1 MLSLHQLLELPPPFS
16 ADATSASSA
25 TAAEVERSGGA
36 HRLALRWSGASS
48 TLECAAYGNA
58 SVRFTFLRNDLL
70 SKRSARRGGG
80 GAAKAR
86 GGDAPPFGAAPC
98 YDDWSSTHPTHP
110 SSFCNPWRSA
120 ALAIARGA
128 ARRPLLVL
136 SSGLHEHHMPTFRT
150 RMRALRGWLDAEWA
164 AVGDVAWRTSVAG
177 HHRCWAHR
185 RPLRAEEAADAVAP
199 QGVERRDTTR
209 GTSSARRTSS

>member
-70 SKRSARRGGG
+70 SKDQRGVAAAV
-80 GAAKAR
+80 AAKAR
-86 GGDAPPFGAAPC
+86 GGDAPPFGGVPI
-98 YDDWSSTHPTHP
+98 
-110 SSFCNPWRSA
+110 FE
-120 ALAIARGA
+120 IA
-128 ARRPLLVL
+128 LVL
-136 SSGLHEHHMPTFRT
+136 
-150 RMRALRGWLDAEWA
+150 A
-164 AVGDVAWRTSVAG
+164 AAYAFATGEMS
-177 HHRCWAHR
+177 
-185 RPLRAEEAADAVAP
+185 
-199 QGVERRDTTR
+199 
-209 GTSSARRTSS
+209 